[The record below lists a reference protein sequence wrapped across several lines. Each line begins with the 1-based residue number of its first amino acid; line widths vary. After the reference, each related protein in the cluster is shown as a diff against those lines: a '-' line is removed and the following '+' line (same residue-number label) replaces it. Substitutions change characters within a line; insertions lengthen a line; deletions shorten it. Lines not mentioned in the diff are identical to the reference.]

1 MSDAGSGSSGQ
12 EIWRPK
18 INPWIIAVAVSL
30 AAFMEVLDTSIA
42 AIEALAIRLM
52 HAGLSMHTARQQA
65 VGRLYAFVQA
75 QAAVLSYVDVY
86 WLLSAASVTM
96 FLSSIL
102 LKRNEP
108 GRGENVSVH

>member
-1 MSDAGSGSSGQ
+1 MSDAGSGSSGE

-18 INPWIIAVAVSL
+18 IN
-30 AAFMEVLDTSIA
+30 
-42 AIEALAIRLM
+42 
-52 HAGLSMHTARQQA
+52 QQA

-86 WLLSAASVTM
+86 WLLSAVSVTM

-108 GRGENVSVH
+108 GRGGNVSVH